1 MSNDIRYTKTCVIC
15 SLGNSPPKA
24 KQIGMNSSK
33 SKKPPL
39 KCYQYVEAVFN
50 VSFGNIATIFSITS
64 RKPPMH
70 HRTFDHQSNP
80 SVVNPMDSKV
90 KTGKPFFNGR
100 SFYIKNTRQ
109 PIILLLHAFC
119 SLKRYII

>member
-70 HRTFDHQSNP
+70 YRTFDHQSNP

-90 KTGKPFFNGR
+90 NTGKPFLMVGLFILR
-100 SFYIKNTRQ
+100 TLVSQLSFYFM
-109 PIILLLHAFC
+109 PFVL
-119 SLKRYII
+119 